1 MSEKTIHLNLNQKEN
16 TTLTE
21 NVYSDFSNDVYFLMQ
36 SLYGPDIRSANTK
49 ISISGNQGQIMSFFT
64 ALQREKKYMDS
75 YIKHG
80 LNDAQTI
87 NSKYQLQDAVR
98 KFEFE
103 TGLKWPFSN

>member
-49 ISISGNQGQIMSFFT
+49 ISISGNQ
-64 ALQREKKYMDS
+64 L
-75 YIKHG
+75 
-80 LNDAQTI
+80 
-87 NSKYQLQDAVR
+87 
-98 KFEFE
+98 
-103 TGLKWPFSN
+103 